1 MKRLVL
7 SLLLVLPM
15 MAVAQVKSVAILG
28 DSYST
33 FEGYITPASNE
44 PWYLRQANLERTD
57 VTDVTQTWWYML
69 CHDCGYRLAINNSYS
84 GATISYSGYRGE
96 DYSPRS
102 FITRADNLG
111 QPDIILVFG
120 GTNDSWAGSP
130 LGEMKYADWEA
141 TDFYNY
147 RPALCYL
154 ADYLSHRY
162 LSTDIY
168 FLLNTELKPEIGEA
182 MAEVCPR
189 YGITLITLHDIDKMA
204 GHPTQ
209 AGMKA
214 IAEQVAEVL
223 NASGN

>member
-1 MKRLVL
+1 M
-7 SLLLVLPM
+7 VLPLM
-15 MAVAQVKSVAILG
+15 VWAQERKSVAILG

-33 FEGYITPASNE
+33 FEGYITPATNE
-44 PWYLRQANLERTD
+44 AWYLRQANLERTD
-57 VTDVTQTWWYML
+57 VTDVSQTWWHIL
-69 CHDCGYRLAINNSYS
+69 CSEGGYRLAVNNSYS

-130 LGEMKYADWEA
+130 LGEMKYSDWETA
-141 TDFYNY
+141 DFYNY
-147 RPALCYL
+147 RPAICYL
-154 ADYLSHRY
+154 ASYLSNRY
-162 LSTDIY
+162 LYTDIY

-182 MAEVCPR
+182 MEEVCEH

-214 IAEQVAEVL
+214 IAEQVGEVL
-223 NASGN
+223 RGK